1 MNNRLNAVR
10 QAIFWLRAATLPEL
24 RNYLGWRMCP
34 DRECA
39 HLVKTGEL
47 FVIGDFYYVRG
58 VAS

>member
-10 QAIFWLRAATLPEL
+10 QAVFWLRAATLVEL

-34 DRECA
+34 DREVNL
-39 HLVKTGEL
+39 LVRTGEL
-47 FVIGDFYYVRG
+47 FVIGDFYYVQG